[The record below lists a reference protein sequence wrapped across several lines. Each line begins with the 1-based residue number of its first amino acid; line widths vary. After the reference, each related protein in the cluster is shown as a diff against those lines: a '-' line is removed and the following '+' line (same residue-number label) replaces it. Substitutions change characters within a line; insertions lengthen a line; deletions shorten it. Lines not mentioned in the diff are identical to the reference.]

1 MDSTKPSASDQQ
13 KTTIRA
19 NIIKLLKEDERC
31 RNDDKWLIFRYVRE
45 VQGIDLYIPFDD
57 FKRMIPFESVRRIRA
72 LIQNTEKKFLPTDAE
87 IRKRR
92 LINDEEWRQW
102 LAQAKELYGLKC

>member
-1 MDSTKPSASDQQ
+1 MDNKNKD
-13 KTTIRA
+13 TIRT
-19 NIIKLLKEDERC
+19 NIIKFMKEDDRC

-45 VQGIDLYIPFDD
+45 VQKIDIYIPFED

-72 LIQNTEKKFLPTDAE
+72 LIQNTEKKFLPTDPE

-92 LINDEEWRQW
+92 LINDQEWREW
-102 LAQAKELYGLKC
+102 LVQAKELWGLRW